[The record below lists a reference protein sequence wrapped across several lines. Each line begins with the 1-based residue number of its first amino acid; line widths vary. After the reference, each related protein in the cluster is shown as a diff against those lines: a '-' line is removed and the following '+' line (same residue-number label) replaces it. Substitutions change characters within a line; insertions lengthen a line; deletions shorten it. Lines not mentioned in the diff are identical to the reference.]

1 MPGMS
6 KSSRTVKLIESSL
19 LRLEVDSE
27 AARPGESV
35 VFDALG
41 VLEEIRLLERKWREQ
56 VAAGSPRRIDADFAT
71 MKGWYRRWLLAAK
84 RLTPERDDLA
94 SRLREAC
101 ARVEQSL

>member
-6 KSSRTVKLIESSL
+6 KSSRTVKLIEGSL

-27 AARPGESV
+27 SGAAGETV

-56 VAAGSPRRIDADFAT
+56 AAAGSPRRIEADFAT
-71 MKGWYRRWLLAAK
+71 MKG
-84 RLTPERDDLA
+84 
-94 SRLREAC
+94 
-101 ARVEQSL
+101 

>member
-6 KSSRTVKLIESSL
+6 KSSRTVKLIELSL
-19 LRLEVDSE
+19 HRLEVDSE
-27 AARPGESV
+27 TGAGGESV

-41 VLEEIRLLERKWREQ
+41 VLEEIRLLERKWRGQ

-84 RLTPERDDLA
+84 RLTPEGSDLA
-94 SRLREAC
+94 ARLREAC
-101 ARVEQSL
+101 AGVGQSL